1 MPEPQQVQQN
11 AGTADQLQKGEA
23 GALNDAMP
31 TGTELAASGQPD
43 VALQPQATGAAPP
56 EQDMSEPD
64 LAAQSDYEPQYQPE
78 GADDDFVT
86 GPTTRPDEPVTTG
99 AFGGPRRGLSPD
111 LVAALPV
118 FEEAANLPDAPPQIR
133 VLMGALAQLMES

>member
-1 MPEPQQVQQN
+1 MPEPQQVQQG
-11 AGTADQLQKGEA
+11 AGTAEQLPQGEA
-23 GALNDAMP
+23 TALNEAMP
-31 TGTELAASGQPD
+31 TGTELAASGQPED
-43 VALQPQATGAAPP
+43 QVPTTGAAPA
-56 EQDMSEPD
+56 EDTAEPD
-64 LAAQSDYEPQYQPE
+64 FAAQSDYEPQYQPE
-78 GADDDFVT
+78 GEDDDFVT

-133 VLMGALAQLMES
+133 ILMGALAQLMES